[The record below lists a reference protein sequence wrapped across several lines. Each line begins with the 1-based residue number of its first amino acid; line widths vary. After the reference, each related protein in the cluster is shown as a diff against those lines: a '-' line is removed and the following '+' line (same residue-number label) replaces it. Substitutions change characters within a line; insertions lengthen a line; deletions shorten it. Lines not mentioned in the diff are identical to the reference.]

1 MAGGRKLLIGAEVIT
16 ATAVLPGGWVRVD
29 DDRITAVGAAGSMG
43 PAGSNDPVIGLPPG
57 DIAAGATV
65 VDLRGKRLLP
75 GFIDLHVHG
84 AAGATF
90 DSGPADIATG
100 LAAHRRH
107 GTTRSLVSLV
117 TAPLDTMAGTVS
129 AAAEVAAADPR
140 ILGLHLEGP
149 FLSELRRG
157 VHDPAALRPPDPTA
171 LSRLLAAGGGT
182 VRVVTLAPELPGGID
197 GVEFLVQSG
206 VHAAVGHSDAG
217 YAVAAAALEAG
228 ADLVT
233 HAFNGM
239 RPLHHRD
246 PAIIGAAMDAG
257 VTVEAINDGVHLH
270 ASTVRLLRAIA
281 PGKVAL
287 VTDAMAAACD
297 GDGEYTLA
305 GFPVTVRGGVARLLT
320 ADPEVPGPIAGST
333 LTMDV
338 AVRRAVQDVGIP
350 LLDAVNAASLVPARF
365 LGISGDHGSIADGRI
380 ADLVVTDLDWSVQ
393 AVMVA
398 GEWADER
405 RPS

>member
-1 MAGGRKLLIGAEVIT
+1 L
-16 ATAVLPGGWVRVD
+16 
-29 DDRITAVGAAGSMG
+29 
-43 PAGSNDPVIGLPPG
+43 
-57 DIAAGATV
+57 
-65 VDLRGKRLLP
+65 
-75 GFIDLHVHG
+75 VH
-84 AAGATF
+84 
-90 DSGPADIATG
+90 
-100 LAAHRRH
+100 
-107 GTTRSLVSLV
+107 
-117 TAPLDTMAGTVS
+117 
-129 AAAEVAAADPR
+129 
-140 ILGLHLEGP
+140 
-149 FLSELRRG
+149 
-157 VHDPAALRPPDPTA
+157 
-171 LSRLLAAGGGT
+171 
-182 VRVVTLAPELPGGID
+182 
-197 GVEFLVQSG
+197 SG

-217 YAVAAAALEAG
+217 YAVAAASFEAG

-281 PGKVAL
+281 PGRVAL

-320 ADPEVPGPIAGST
+320 DDPDMPGPIAGST
-333 LTMDV
+333 LTMDE
-338 AVRRAVQDVGIP
+338 AVRRAVQDVGMGV
-350 LLDAVNAASLVPARF
+350 LEAVNAASAVPARF
-365 LGISGDHGSIADGRI
+365 LGVSADHGSIAHGRF
-380 ADLVVTDLDWSVQ
+380 ADLVITDQDWQVQ

-405 RPS
+405 RPSVSTGSGY

>member
-1 MAGGRKLLIGAEVIT
+1 MAGGRKLLIGAEVVT

-117 TAPLDTMAGTVS
+117 TAPLDTMAGSVS

-217 YAVAAAALEAG
+217 YAVAAAAFEAG

-297 GDGEYTLA
+297 GDGDYTLA

-320 ADPEVPGPIAGST
+320 DDPEVPGPIAGST

-350 LLDAVNAASLVPARF
+350 LLDAVNAASLVPARL
-365 LGISGDHGSIADGRI
+365 LGISADHGSIADGRI